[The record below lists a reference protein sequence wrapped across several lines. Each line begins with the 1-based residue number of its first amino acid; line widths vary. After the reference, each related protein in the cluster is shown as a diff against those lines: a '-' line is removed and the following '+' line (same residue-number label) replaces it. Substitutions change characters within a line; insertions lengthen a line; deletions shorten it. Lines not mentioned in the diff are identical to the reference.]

1 MLRFVRY
8 VGLFLFLFLSCS
20 CFFFWSSS
28 LSSVPPHTLHY
39 KTPNSDLFSLSLSNL
54 EMVPKTPYIH
64 LPNPSRKHTSSRRQ
78 QFRRLQTNA
87 HRPSIRRHRS
97 SDTLHFPRSNFL
109 HTGFHHRLVAVGRE
123 LFEKAQSRGPDVG
136 ESGHEDIFAHV

>member
-8 VGLFLFLFLSCS
+8 VGLFLFSFSFF
-20 CFFFWSSS
+20 FFFWGVMIIIITTTTYSP
-28 LSSVPPHTLHY
+28 LLKPKTL
-39 KTPNSDLFSLSLSNL
+39 TFSLSNL
-54 EMVPKTPYIH
+54 EMVPKTPNIH
-64 LPNPSRKHTSSRRQ
+64 LPNPSRKHTSSRHQ
-78 QFRRLQTNA
+78 QFRRLQTDA

-97 SDTLHFPRSNFL
+97 SDPLHVPRSNFL
-109 HTGFHHRLVAVGRE
+109 HAGFHHRLVAVGRE

>member
-8 VGLFLFLFLSCS
+8 VGLCLFLS
-20 CFFFWSSS
+20 FWGHDDYHQYHHI
-28 LSSVPPHTLHY
+28 LSTIKPRTL
-39 KTPNSDLFSLSLSNL
+39 TSSLSLSNL

-78 QFRRLQTNA
+78 QFRRLQTDA

-123 LFEKAQSRGPDVG
+123 LFQKTQSRGPDVG